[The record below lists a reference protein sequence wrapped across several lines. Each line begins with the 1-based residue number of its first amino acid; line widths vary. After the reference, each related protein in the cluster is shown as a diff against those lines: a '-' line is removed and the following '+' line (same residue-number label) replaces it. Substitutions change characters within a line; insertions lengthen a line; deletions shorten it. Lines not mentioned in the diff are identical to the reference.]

1 MAYSLEALIGPSLGP
16 LPGLPPLTVVALPQ
30 ELGLLPLV
38 PDLVQA
44 LGPLADR
51 DGAERLEDLEY
62 VKPAVL
68 WLAARLSAAGRVV
81 GRVAYV
87 EAAFFGGV
95 GEQISAGWEAGE
107 LVFGPVNAADAIN
120 QALRWL
126 GVVAAEDAHDEFDA
140 LGLGRHRF
148 TERWLRAE

>member
-16 LPGLPPLTVVALPQ
+16 LPGLPPITVVALPHD
-30 ELGLLPLV
+30 LGLLPLV
-38 PDLVQA
+38 PDLVKA
-44 LGPLADR
+44 LGPLADS

-81 GRVAYV
+81 YV
-87 EAAFFGGV
+87 EAEFFGGV
-95 GEQISAGWEAGE
+95 GEQISAGWEAGQ
-107 LVFGPVNAADAIN
+107 LVFGPVNAGDAIN

-126 GVVAAEDAHDEFDA
+126 GVKVEPVPGELLSDEFDG

-148 TERWLRAE
+148 TERWVRPE